1 VSYLPFDGLVLHKVL
16 KEIKDNIVGDRI
28 KNIYQPIKSQVL
40 IQFSQSFVLLSLKS
54 PSYVIL
60 LSQKPNVPIQPA
72 NFSQFLR
79 KKIRNGRVVN
89 VEQLG
94 LDRIGYFEI
103 ESYDQETSTLRQYKL
118 FFELM
123 GRNSNVTLVNED
135 NKVEESLK
143 RIYDEFRP
151 IIPGVKYIPYY
162 DDSQTS
168 ILRENIENEE
178 NIDYDRLMGFSKKS
192 KEFLKEIGIQ
202 RAVQDLKKP
211 HLYYF
216 NEANTYDFS
225 AITPNNFE
233 YEELKPSEALLKVF
247 QEKADQSRLLE
258 IKKDLEKRVKNEIDR
273 LEKTKEQ
280 ILQDLNEEKSLTD
293 LEKKGELLQ
302 TYLYKIKKGER
313 YFTVTDW
320 NTGEEVTIEIDPL
333 LSPTQNLEKLYK
345 NIKRT
350 KSKVEYAK
358 KRIKKVNNELEYFN
372 QLFETISSAEEI
384 ETLIEIKEE
393 MKDIGLISENKKSKR
408 ERKVKTTFRK
418 FNYKGFEI
426 LVGKNNK
433 QNDELTRSA
442 AQADIW
448 LHTHEIPGSHTIIK
462 SSGKEIPEEVI
473 DYAARIAATFSKAKM
488 SSNVAVDYTQ
498 RKNVWKPKG
507 AKPGMWLYRNYDT
520 IIVEPFREL

>member
-1 VSYLPFDGLVLHKVL
+1 M
-16 KEIKDNIVGDRI
+16 GDRI

-40 IQFSQSFVLLSLKS
+40 IQLSQSFVLLSLKS

-72 NFSQFLR
+72 NFAQFLR

-103 ESYDQETSTLRQYKL
+103 ESYDQEKSAMLKYKL

-123 GRNSNVTLVNED
+123 GRNSNLILVNED
-135 NKVEESLK
+135 DKVEESLK
-143 RIYDEFRP
+143 RVYNEFRP
-151 IIPGVKYIPYY
+151 ILPGVKYLPYY
-162 DDSQTS
+162 DDSKTN
-168 ILRENIENEE
+168 ILKENIE

-192 KEFLKEIGIQ
+192 MGFLKEIGIE
-202 RAVQDLKKP
+202 RAIQDLKKP
-211 HLYYF
+211 YLFYF
-216 NEANTYDFS
+216 SDGNTYDFS
-225 AITPNNFE
+225 AITPNNLK
-233 YEELKPSEALLKVF
+233 YEELKPSQALLKVF
-247 QEKADQSRLLE
+247 QQRANQSRLLE
-258 IKKDLEKRVKNEIDR
+258 IRRDLEKRVKSEVDR
-273 LEKTKEQ
+273 LEKVKEQ
-280 ILQDLNEEKSLTD
+280 ILKDLNEEKNLKE

-313 YFTVTDW
+313 YFIVTDW
-320 NTGEEVTIEIDPL
+320 VTGEEVTIEIDPL
-333 LSPTQNLEKLYK
+333 LSPAQNLEKLYK

-350 KSKVEYAK
+350 KSKVEHAR
-358 KRIKKVNNELEYFN
+358 KRIKKVNNELGYFN
-372 QLFETISSAEEI
+372 QLLETISSAEEI

-393 MKDIGLISENKKSKR
+393 MKEIGLINEIKKSKR
-408 ERKVKTTFRK
+408 ERKVKTTFRQ
-418 FNYKGFEI
+418 FNYKGFQI

-442 AQADIW
+442 AQSDIW
-448 LHTHEIPGSHTIIK
+448 LHAHEIPGSHTIIK

-473 DYAARIAATFSKAKM
+473 DYAAKVAATFSKAKM

-507 AKPGMWLYRNYDT
+507 AKPGMWLYKNYET
-520 IIVEPFREL
+520 IIVEPFREITN